1 MKKILFIF
9 LVIIL
14 VAVTLTGCNY
24 QMIDTTYSYEY
35 AILKLPNGEIIE
47 GPVEKWADY
56 EGDQLQVKINGKTYL
71 AHSSDVVLISED

>member
-1 MKKILFIF
+1 MKKFLFIF

-35 AILKLPNGEIIE
+35 AIIKLPNGEIIE
-47 GPVEKWADY
+47 GPVEKWSDY

-71 AHSSDVVLISED
+71 VHSVNATFISED